1 VQRALVKILK
11 GALKEKGK
19 GIPLSTAALPL
30 LNFYFYSFFFWFPSS
45 LLLVFSLYRRDGK
58 KEKKMQVVFYR

>member
-30 LNFYFYSFFFWFPSS
+30 LNFYFYCFFFWFPSS
-45 LLLVFSLYRRDGK
+45 SSSLSLYRRDGK

>member
-30 LNFYFYSFFFWFPSS
+30 LNFYFYCFFSGS
-45 LLLVFSLYRRDGK
+45 LPPRLLSLSA
-58 KEKKMQVVFYR
+58 